1 MDINDDYKS
10 NDDDMEEGT
19 SDEDILTEAKESF
32 QRISEAEQKNREN
45 WLDDIKF
52 ARLGIQWP
60 EEIRRQ
66 RELEG
71 RPCLT
76 INRLPAFIRQVTNDA
91 RQNSPSIK
99 CHPVGDGA
107 DEEVAEVLNGLI
119 RNIEYTSNADV
130 AYDTALDHAVTAGFG
145 YFRIVT
151 EYADDDAFDQDIK
164 IERIANP
171 LTVYGDPYS
180 TSADS
185 SDWNE
190 AFITDLIT
198 RSDFKKRYPK
208 AQETEF
214 KADQKDRDIHWFDDE
229 RIRIAEY
236 WCRKEVPATLLLLT
250 DGATMFEPEYL
261 KAKELLDI
269 QGVTIK
275 ATRQTK
281 TKKVT
286 QYIISGAEVLETNQW
301 AGKYIPIVP
310 VYGDEVDVEGER
322 HFISLVRFAKD
333 SARMMNFWRT
343 ASTELVALAPKTPF
357 IGAAGSFVTDAEKWA
372 TANTQT
378 HAYIEYDPVP
388 NGSPPQRQQFAGPPA
403 GALQE
408 ALNASDD
415 MKSIM
420 GIFDASLGARS
431 NETSGRA
438 ILARQREGDTS
449 TFNFIDNLSR
459 AIRHAGRIIVDLIPK
474 VYSTQRIIRVIKED
488 GTNESVPINQPFPA
502 PPPKAEDAAEE
513 AREQMQGITKL
524 YDLTTGKYD
533 VTCEAGPSFTT
544 KREESANQMMEFVQA
559 FPQSAQF
566 IGDLIAK
573 NLDWPGADDIAKRLK
588 LMLPPQMQGQNPQLQ
603 QMQQQM
609 QQMDGEAKQAIAQLQ
624 QAMQQKDM
632 QLKSIQQ
639 DKQIEAQKLQIDQF
653 NAETNRM
660 KALKE
665 LQPIQQVQEVQQT
678 QEQMSDAEKMRFD
691 AEVKLALEDKKHQG
705 AMELELLKQRAE
717 IAKSNP
723 DPSVI
728 YDENFT
734 PNANPVVDSLTALA
748 QHIANMNATLHAP
761 RKLIRD
767 ENGKAIGA
775 VIDAGEQ

>member
-10 NDDDMEEGT
+10 NDGDLEEGT

-32 QRISEAEQKNREN
+32 QRIYEAEAKNRDN

-185 SDWNE
+185 ADWDE

-236 WCRKEVPATLLLLT
+236 WRRKEVPATLLLLT
-250 DGATMFEPEYL
+250 DGSTMFEPEYL
-261 KAKELLDI
+261 RAKELLDI
-269 QGVTIK
+269 QGITIK

-286 QYIISGAEVLETNQW
+286 QYIISGAEVIETNPW

-488 GTNESVPINQPFPA
+488 GTNESVPINQPFQA

-588 LMLPPQMQGQNPQLQ
+588 LMLPPQIQGQNPQLQ

-609 QQMDGEAKQAIAQLQ
+609 QQMDGQAKQAIAQLHQ
-624 QAMQQKDM
+624 EMQQKDM
-632 QLKSIQQ
+632 QLKSMQQ

-678 QEQMSDAEKMRFD
+678 QEQMSEAEKMRFD

-705 AMELELLKQRAE
+705 AMELELLKQRAD
-717 IAKSNP
+717 IAKNNT
-723 DPSVI
+723 DAAVI

-748 QHIANMNATLHAP
+748 QHIASMNATLHAP
-761 RKLIRD
+761 RRLIRD
-767 ENGKAIGA
+767 EQGKAIGA
-775 VIDAGEQ
+775 VIDTGEQ